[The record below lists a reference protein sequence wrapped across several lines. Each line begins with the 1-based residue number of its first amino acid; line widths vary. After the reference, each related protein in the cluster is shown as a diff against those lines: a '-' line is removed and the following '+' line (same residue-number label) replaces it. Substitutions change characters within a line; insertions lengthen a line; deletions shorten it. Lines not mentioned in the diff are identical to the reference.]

1 MQAVTGGAPED
12 GDEFGYDP
20 GWDGDWDI
28 DRSLLGEDYDDEDY
42 NDGGENTGLDSEG
55 RKAGTEAGVTSSDEE
70 VTELT
75 KTWVQAGESLR

>member
-42 NDGGENTGLDSEG
+42 NDSEG